1 MSNEKK
7 RYSGYQGDCKKRS
20 DNNLK
25 NSQKMFLPEDM
36 VRNTRNTLPES
47 VMNVESLFKLADFLE
62 TSKTDSSF
70 PEITVIPNVLKTV
83 GEFEMKINFLSDG
96 VDRQYRVA
104 MQKIQNETEIQL
116 AQING
121 NVQEKIQNINSY
133 YDLEMQKVVAQ
144 YNLKSEEMRLYY
156 QDLEEQRKVQE
167 RQFNKMLKL
176 GTIKQKEAKKA
187 IREVEQVCAF
197 YKQKIYNNTITREER
212 EHYMEL
218 LKFRVSGS
226 SSMTDII
233 PQLAAKIR

>member
-83 GEFEMKINFLSDG
+83 GKF
-96 VDRQYRVA
+96 V
-104 MQKIQNETEIQL
+104 NE
-116 AQING
+116 
-121 NVQEKIQNINSY
+121 
-133 YDLEMQKVVAQ
+133 
-144 YNLKSEEMRLYY
+144 
-156 QDLEEQRKVQE
+156 RK
-167 RQFNKMLKL
+167 K
-176 GTIKQKEAKKA
+176 
-187 IREVEQVCAF
+187 
-197 YKQKIYNNTITREER
+197 
-212 EHYMEL
+212 
-218 LKFRVSGS
+218 
-226 SSMTDII
+226 
-233 PQLAAKIR
+233 